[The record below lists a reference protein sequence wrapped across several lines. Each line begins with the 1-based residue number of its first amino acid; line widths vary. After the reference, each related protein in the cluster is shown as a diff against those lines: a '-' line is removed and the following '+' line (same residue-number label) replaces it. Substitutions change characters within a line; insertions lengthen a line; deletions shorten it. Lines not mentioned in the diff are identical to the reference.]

1 MFTCECLC
9 ELKKVGTGNTDP
21 ITRVAGPGLDES
33 DPGKKPDPTV
43 REKMGQDPI
52 VKKNNRIR
60 PKKITL
66 IIFEMFLF
74 YCSFCLNILNTI
86 YRL

>member
-33 DPGKKPDPTV
+33 DPGKKTGSD
-43 REKMGQDPI
+43 RQGKDGSGSDRKEK
-52 VKKNNRIR
+52 
-60 PKKITL
+60 
-66 IIFEMFLF
+66 
-74 YCSFCLNILNTI
+74 
-86 YRL
+86 